1 MMKSFIKYFKES
13 LQELKKVNWPSKAE
27 TINRTIGVLFLAT
40 IIAIVFVF
48 IDYLFIQLIRFIIK

>member
-13 LQELKKVNWPSKAE
+13 LQELKKVNWPSKEE